1 MRDYVK
7 EWQRLNLGEPIE
19 EFKRKI
25 NMVQIT
31 DLINESFISPKRQQA
46 FINLIN
52 RRFKGAMRCHLRDLI
67 KSRVLWFF

>member
-19 EFKRKI
+19 EFKRQI
-25 NMVQIT
+25 NIAQIT
-31 DLINESFISPKRQQA
+31 NLIKESFISPKRQQA

-52 RRFKGAMRCHLRDLI
+52 RRFKELCDA
-67 KSRVLWFF
+67 S